1 MYDGIIQ
8 MCRDEAALAAVL
20 AHEMSHAIL
29 EHTREKHSSGNG
41 PILTL
46 KILMTLGTWGLGMDL
61 WARYACVDECVWH
74 VVVTDCFLV
83 SCFFCFA
90 SCKRSTKFIS

>member
-1 MYDGIIQ
+1 VYDGIIQ

-61 WARYACVDECVWH
+61 WARYACVDECV
-74 VVVTDCFLV
+74 
-83 SCFFCFA
+83 
-90 SCKRSTKFIS
+90 

>member
-61 WARYACVDECVWH
+61 WARYACVTSVYGKF
-74 VVVTDCFLV
+74 FLLIV

-90 SCKRSTKFIS
+90 SCKRSTKFIP